1 MLTTLFLFLFSI
13 LSTTPAFAAEEE
25 GLTLGAEGV
34 AEDADS
40 GAEAGGLESTA
51 GYSAVAIGETKT
63 FGLGVI
69 VGDPN
74 GFSAKKY
81 LGGRTHALDFAVA
94 YRLFGPFGA
103 SYYAHSTYL
112 VHPNE
117 FVELDGVVLSW
128 HMGVGGYLGLAFV
141 DDGFGNTV
149 SAVGLGARAPIGV
162 DIDLESLPLQMFF
175 DVAVNIGVVPST
187 YLSAEGNLGF
197 RFYFL

>member
-1 MLTTLFLFLFSI
+1 MLTTLFLFLFSV

-25 GLTLGAEGV
+25 GLTLGAESAAEGPVDPGGV
-34 AEDADS
+34 EPP
-40 GAEAGGLESTA
+40 AGD
-51 GYSAVAIGETKT
+51 SAVAIGKTKT
-63 FGLGVI
+63 FGLGVV

-117 FVELDGVVLSW
+117 FLELDGVVLGW

-141 DDGFGNTV
+141 DDGYGNKA
-149 SAVGLGARAPIGV
+149 SAVGLGARAPIGI